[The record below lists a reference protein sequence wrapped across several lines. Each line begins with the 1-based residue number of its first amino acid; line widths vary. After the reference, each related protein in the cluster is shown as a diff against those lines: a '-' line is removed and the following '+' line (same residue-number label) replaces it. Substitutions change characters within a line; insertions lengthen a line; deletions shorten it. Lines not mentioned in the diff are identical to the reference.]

1 MVSYYFNEIKKIL
14 ITLIFFFISL
24 YVINVQSKII
34 DYRLHPIERKGLY
47 SNGKKILYISRHE
60 GTISNFCYIATNL
73 GFNVTVL
80 GPIYDYQRK
89 PNCYYT
95 RDKCKSFVRAKC
107 LEFDYIIISDIIPDS
122 YIFLINKCDTKIILE
137 ITNRFDYGVPKFEKK
152 IIIKRFQ
159 KLKKEKILYL
169 LKIILLKCIIYV
181 IKIYLYKI
189 II

>member
-60 GTISNFCYIATNL
+60 GTISNFCYIAINL
-73 GFNVTVL
+73 GFNITVFE
-80 GPIYDYQRK
+80 PFYRFERK

-137 ITNRFDYGVPKFEKK
+137 ITNKFDYGVPKFEKK
-152 IIIKRFQ
+152 
-159 KLKKEKILYL
+159 KLL
-169 LKIILLKCIIYV
+169 
-181 IKIYLYKI
+181 
-189 II
+189 